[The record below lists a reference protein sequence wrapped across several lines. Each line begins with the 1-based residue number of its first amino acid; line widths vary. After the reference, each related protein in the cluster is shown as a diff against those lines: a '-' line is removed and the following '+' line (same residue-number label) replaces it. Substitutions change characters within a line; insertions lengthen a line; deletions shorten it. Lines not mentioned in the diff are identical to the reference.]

1 MKVAGS
7 FTGRGTLVL
16 LVLAVLTLAG
26 FLFQEM
32 ALLRLSLLL
41 LVVLVLAAVVA
52 SLNMRKLSV
61 RIEGPLRVHAG
72 KKFPLKVVLRNQ
84 RNFLDSIGLK
94 VEIKL
99 ARNLHFSAVAPWVA
113 AGGDVLLDLA
123 IMSRQRACVM
133 EADYRIE
140 SNFPFGLFHR
150 ELKGTQA
157 MAPPILIYPKKIVP
171 RELMMQG
178 ALIASELDRS
188 SRFSGEFGDL
198 RGLRPWQSGDSAKHI
213 DWPASA
219 KSLARGHE
227 LRVRE
232 FDPPGFYTEH
242 CDIVFHSFG
251 KGGAILREDRFE
263 RALAFLAGT
272 MDYLYSLGVKFTL
285 HADFLA
291 WLPQAGDS
299 RNALIEIYAL
309 LAQATRATG
318 TEAHEVQS
326 VIDSQ
331 GGAQTRIILSDIETE
346 SWVDSLEVPKNSVLV
361 DIRQVRFGR
370 RVTRSSKEAVHA

>member
-1 MKVAGS
+1 M
-7 FTGRGTLVL
+7 L

-61 RIEGPLRVHAG
+61 HIEGPLRVHAG
-72 KKFPLKVVLRNQ
+72 KKFLLKVVLKNQ
-84 RNFLDSIGLK
+84 RRFLDSVGLK
-94 VEIKL
+94 VEVKL
-99 ARNLHFSAVAPWVA
+99 TRDLHFSAVAPWVA
-113 AGGDVLLDLA
+113 TGGDALLEVPV
-123 IMSRQRACVM
+123 MSRRRACVM
-133 EADYRIE
+133 ETQYRIE

-150 ELKGTQA
+150 ELKGTQV

-171 RELMMQG
+171 RELMMEG
-178 ALIASELDRS
+178 ALSASELDQS
-188 SRFSGEFGDL
+188 SRFGGEFGDL
-198 RGLRPWQSGDSAKHI
+198 RGIRPWQSGDSAKHI

-219 KSLARGHE
+219 RSLARGHE

-242 CDIVFHSFG
+242 CHIVFHSFG

-263 RALAFLAGT
+263 RALAFLAGS

-291 WLPQAGDS
+291 WIPQAGES
-299 RNALIEIYAL
+299 RNGLIEIYAL
-309 LAQATRATG
+309 LAQAERATG
-318 TEAHEVQS
+318 TEVHEVQS
-326 VIDSQ
+326 VIDLH
-331 GGAQTRIILSDIETE
+331 GNTQTSIILSDIESE
-346 SWVDSLEVPKNSVLV
+346 SWEESLAVPRSSVLV
-361 DIRQVRFGR
+361 DIRQVRFRR
-370 RVTRSSKEAVHA
+370 RVTRSSKEAGRA

>member
-1 MKVAGS
+1 
-7 FTGRGTLVL
+7 
-16 LVLAVLTLAG
+16 
-26 FLFQEM
+26 
-32 ALLRLSLLL
+32 
-41 LVVLVLAAVVA
+41 
-52 SLNMRKLSV
+52 MRKLSV

>member
-1 MKVAGS
+1 MKVGGS
-7 FTGRGTLVL
+7 FTGRGTIVL
-16 LVLAVLTLAG
+16 LVMAVLTLAG

-41 LVVLVLAAVVA
+41 LVVLALAAVVA
-52 SLNMRKLSV
+52 SLNMRRLSLH
-61 RIEGPLRVHAG
+61 IEGPLRVHAG
-72 KKFPLKVVLRNQ
+72 KKFPLKVVLRKQ
-84 RNFLDSIGLK
+84 LGFLDSVGLK
-94 VEIKL
+94 VEIEL
-99 ARNLHFSAVAPWVA
+99 ANNLKFSAVAPWVA
-113 AGGDVLLDLA
+113 TGGESLLDLTA
-123 IMSRQRACVM
+123 MSRRRACVM
-133 EADYRIE
+133 EVGYRIE
-140 SNFPFGLFHR
+140 STFPFGLFHR
-150 ELKGTQA
+150 ELKGSQV

-178 ALIASELDRS
+178 ALSASELDRS

-219 KSLARGHE
+219 RSLARGHE

-242 CDIVFHSFG
+242 CHIVFHSFG

-272 MDYLYSLGVKFTL
+272 MDYLYGLGVKFTL

-291 WLPQAGDS
+291 WLPQRGDS
-299 RNALIEIYAL
+299 RNELIEIYAL
-309 LAQATRATG
+309 LAQAMRATG

-331 GGAQTRIILSDIETE
+331 AGTQTRVILSDIETE
-346 SWVDSLEVPKNSVLV
+346 SWIDSLEVPENSVLV

-370 RVTRSSKEAVHA
+370 RVTRSSKEVVHA

>member
-1 MKVAGS
+1 MMKVGGS
-7 FTGRGTLVL
+7 FTGRGIVVL
-16 LVLAVLTLAG
+16 LVLSVLTLAG

-52 SLNMRKLSV
+52 SLNMRRLSLH
-61 RIEGPLRVHAG
+61 IEGPLRVHAG

-84 RNFLDSIGLK
+84 RNLLDSVGLK
-94 VEIKL
+94 VEVEL
-99 ARNLHFSAVAPWVA
+99 TRNLQFSAVAPWVA
-113 AGGDVLLDLA
+113 KGGEVVLDMPV
-123 IMSRQRACVM
+123 MSRRRACVM
-133 EADYRIE
+133 EVEYRIE
-140 SNFPFGLFHR
+140 SVFPFGLFHR
-150 ELKGTQA
+150 ELKGTQV
-157 MAPPILIYPKKIVP
+157 MAPPILIYPQKIVP
-171 RELMMQG
+171 RELMIEG
-178 ALIASELDRS
+178 ALSASDIEQAS
-188 SRFSGEFGDL
+188 QISGEFGDL

-219 KSLARGHE
+219 RSLARGHE

-242 CDIVFHSFG
+242 CHIVFHSFG

-263 RALAFLAGT
+263 RSLAFLAGS
-272 MDYLYSLGVKFTL
+272 MDYLHGLGVKFTL
-285 HADFLA
+285 HADFLG
-291 WLPQAGDS
+291 WLPQKGDS

-309 LAQATRATG
+309 LAQATRASG

-331 GGAQTRIILSDIETE
+331 SGMQTSLILSDIGRE
-346 SWVDSLEVPKNSVLV
+346 SWEESLKMCGS
-361 DIRQVRFGR
+361 R
-370 RVTRSSKEAVHA
+370 